1 MRDSFLRAPFR
12 MVALD
17 EDEHIPSSS
26 DSIRVYSMRVTS
38 PERSP
43 RKRSPERS
51 PRKRPASSG
60 ADVPA
65 VDLSAA
71 ATESV
76 GAERPVP
83 QLLRDGFAKVREEGW
98 VVTDDVSIVEQM
110 GAPVKLTLG
119 EYTNLKLTTPEDMV
133 IADQILA
140 GRE

>member
-1 MRDSFLRAPFR
+1 

-71 ATESV
+71 TTESV

-83 QLLRDGFAKVREEGW
+83 QLLRDGAKQVAILRLIRGHDRKATLALFQLRDRRGQAREL
-98 VVTDDVSIVEQM
+98 TDARAQTSR
-110 GAPVKLTLG
+110 ATS
-119 EYTNLKLTTPEDMV
+119 TRWS
-133 IADQILA
+133 AA
-140 GRE
+140 